1 MQPLN
6 QLAASLVIFNLMPN
20 VATSPLPAQVAV
32 AGGEMLEVDD
42 VADNSCTTANGAHGE
57 LGDRSYNHF

>member
-32 AGGEMLEVDD
+32 AGARRQEVDH
-42 VADNSCTTANGAHGE
+42 VADNSCSTANGAHGE
-57 LGDRSYNHF
+57 FGDSAYNHF